1 MRRLMIILM
10 LLLMA
15 ATSFGQQVVLDFT
28 GAQPGVSYYKL
39 TISATG
45 ALSFEQIQVIVLK
58 PGPPQPEPPAPQL
71 SADAKLLRDA
81 AKAVAGDANRQKTAI
96 LLADA
101 YEAVAAKIKAG
112 SLTGNDIATVTK
124 ADVDAILQTQE
135 AAAPWQTFRDA
146 LSARWTA
153 ILQEGGGDQALGAL
167 CQQCAI
173 GLRESAK

>member
-1 MRRLMIILM
+1 MRRASYILAFW
-10 LLLMA
+10 LL
-15 ATSFGQQVVLDFT
+15 ATAGWAQQVVLDFT
-28 GAQPGVSYYKL
+28 GATPGVSYYKL

-58 PGPPQPEPPAPQL
+58 PGPPQPEPPTPQL

-81 AKAVAGDANRQKTAI
+81 AKAVTGDANRQKTAI

-124 ADVDAILQTQE
+124 ADVDAILKTQE
-135 AAAPWQTFRDA
+135 AAAPWQPFRDA
-146 LSARWTA
+146 LSGRWAA
-153 ILQEGGGDQALGAL
+153 ILQEGGGDPALGTL
-167 CQQCAI
+167 CQQGAI